1 MRPPAAR
8 ARRLVWLAPLAA
20 FAAVAGVAGVTAV
33 VAVALLA
40 GGDDEQPGDAT
51 VAGPSAAERVEVLD
65 APEAGGSALA
75 TLPAGTPLRIEGR
88 SAGGGWLAVTE
99 LDLDRRPLAE
109 PVTGWA
115 PASAVA
121 GVTDPSALA
130 VVDADRFRRPP
141 LAGAPSSPTPGSG
154 PTLTPDLPDLLV
166 DDVYAR
172 DNRLVIVVSN
182 AGSAD
187 AVGPIEVSVDGGPAH
202 RIDVGKP
209 LRPGNTLE
217 QALDGEYVQRRAQVS
232 VTLRAAG
239 IQEENAGNNVFTGVV
254 EPDAPNDLEILDVA
268 VGVGGDHVV
277 VTIRNNSL
285 IPLAGRVT
293 IGVRQTAPADQ
304 LLLREELPLD
314 IAAGG
319 TQRYEL
325 AGVTGVGLA
334 FLRVI
339 LSSDAIS
346 DADSAN
352 NTFPR

>member
-20 FAAVAGVAGVTAV
+20 FAAVAGVTAV

-40 GGDDEQPGDAT
+40 GDDDPAADAT
-51 VAGPSAAERVEVLD
+51 VAGPTAAERLEVRD
-65 APEAGGSALA
+65 APEAGASALA
-75 TLPAGTPLRIEGR
+75 TLPAGTPLRVEGR
-88 SAGGGWLAVTE
+88 SGGGGWLAVTA
-99 LDLDRRPLAE
+99 LGLDRRPLAE

-121 GVTDPSALA
+121 GVADPSALA
-130 VVDADRFRRPP
+130 VVEADRFRRPP
-141 LAGAPSSPTPGSG
+141 LAGAPSSPTPGSS

-172 DNRLVIVVSN
+172 DNRLVVVIGN

-187 AVGPIEVSVDGGPAH
+187 ADGPIEVSVDGGPAH
-202 RIDVGKP
+202 RVDVGGKP
-209 LRPGNTLE
+209 LRPGDTLE
-217 QALDGEYVQRRAQVS
+217 QALDGEYVQRRARVS

-254 EPDAPNDLEILDVA
+254 EPDAPNDIEILDVA
-268 VGVGGDHVV
+268 IDPDGDHVV

-285 IPLAGRVT
+285 IPLAGQVT
-293 IGVRQTAPADQ
+293 IGVRQTAPANQ
-304 LLLREELPLD
+304 LLLREELPLAV
-314 IAAGG
+314 AAGG

-325 AGVTGVGLA
+325 AGLTGIGLA